1 MPLVADEPLYE
12 VVDGWR
18 VELAPMGVHETLI
31 ASALMFFL
39 QMFAKPQGLG
49 RAVVEALFDLEAGG
63 RGRRRAV
70 SRVSFQRWPANRR
83 VPRDVPARVAL
94 PHLARPLRP

>member
-39 QMFAKPQGLG
+39 QMVAKPQGLG

-63 RGRRRAV
+63 RGAPPAEAPGVSPRGPPNRRRPP
-70 SRVSFQRWPANRR
+70 PA
-83 VPRDVPARVAL
+83 PARPEPPTAAL
-94 PHLARPLRP
+94 QVG